1 MACVRVSACSPL
13 LLLRLIFIYR
23 IAWIRFIQ
31 ICEVNAFGWTE
42 CSAAD
47 SIKERQR
54 NGKWNPYDYNNFYR
68 ISVILFLS
76 YLNACVALHFWDMT
90 ENGRVLC
97 RFFLWLPTTTHYY
110 SLALCTESVFLHRYF
125 NHFIV
130 SFPLAE
136 YKLGQRPSGFQLE
149 LFRRTP
155 LWLWNKRYTT
165 HSAGVTRS
173 AEAEQSAEVGH

>member
-1 MACVRVSACSPL
+1 MCACLCLFPSPSL
-13 LLLRLIFIYR
+13 PTDFHH
-23 IAWIRFIQ
+23 
-31 ICEVNAFGWTE
+31 
-42 CSAAD
+42 
-47 SIKERQR
+47 
-54 NGKWNPYDYNNFYR
+54 
-68 ISVILFLS
+68 S

-90 ENGRVLC
+90 ENGRALC
-97 RFFLWLPTTTHYY
+97 RFFLWLPTATHYY

-173 AEAEQSAEVGH
+173 AEAEQRRSGSLGAPGVSAEELLDGNRCK